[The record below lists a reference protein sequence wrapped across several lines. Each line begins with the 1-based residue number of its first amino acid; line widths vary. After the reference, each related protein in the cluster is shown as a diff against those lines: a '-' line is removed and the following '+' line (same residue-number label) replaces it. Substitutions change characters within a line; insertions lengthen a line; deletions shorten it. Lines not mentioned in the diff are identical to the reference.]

1 MSLNLI
7 THACCCCELIFVC
20 AFNSFTCTSGIQA
33 SLEAIERTL
42 TANKRAKASAQ
53 FKLIFEDTGSMP
65 DFSSTVPVERSQ
77 KAMTNLISPE
87 IVEDDGKSEP
97 INHLIVGGLQSA
109 LKPLQRERTADA
121 NQARRVILRSAAAVL
136 WDSPG
141 SREDSQK
148 NASVRGVAQAL
159 GVAPATVARHV
170 NAARVNV
177 SQGQTFFEGAE
188 RAPRSEK

>member
-1 MSLNLI
+1 MLVVVVNSFL
-7 THACCCCELIFVC
+7 FVHSM
-20 AFNSFTCTSGIQA
+20 FSFTCTRGIQA

-77 KAMTNLISPE
+77 KVRTDLISPE
-87 IVEDDGKSEP
+87 IVEGDGKSEP
-97 INHLIVGGLQSA
+97 INHLIVGSLQSA
-109 LKPLQRERTADA
+109 LMPLQRERNAGA
-121 NQARRVILRSAAAVL
+121 NQARRIILRSAATVL
-136 WDSPG
+136 WNSPG
-141 SREDSQK
+141 SHEDSQT
-148 NASVRGVAQAL
+148 NASVRGVAKCL
-159 GVAPATVARHV
+159 GVAPTSLARHV

-188 RAPRSEK
+188 RAPRSDK

>member
-20 AFNSFTCTSGIQA
+20 AFNSFTCTRDIQA

-77 KAMTNLISPE
+77 KARTDLIAPE
-87 IVEDDGKSEP
+87 IVEDDGKS
-97 INHLIVGGLQSA
+97 
-109 LKPLQRERTADA
+109 
-121 NQARRVILRSAAAVL
+121 
-136 WDSPG
+136 
-141 SREDSQK
+141 
-148 NASVRGVAQAL
+148 
-159 GVAPATVARHV
+159 
-170 NAARVNV
+170 
-177 SQGQTFFEGAE
+177 
-188 RAPRSEK
+188 

>member
-20 AFNSFTCTSGIQA
+20 AFNSFTCTRGIQA
-33 SLEAIERTL
+33 TLEAIERTL

-77 KAMTNLISPE
+77 KARTDLIAPE

-97 INHLIVGGLQSA
+97 VNYLIVDGLLSA
-109 LKPLQRERTADA
+109 LKPLQNR
-121 NQARRVILRSAAAVL
+121 N
-136 WDSPG
+136 
-141 SREDSQK
+141 
-148 NASVRGVAQAL
+148 GV
-159 GVAPATVARHV
+159 
-170 NAARVNV
+170 
-177 SQGQTFFEGAE
+177 S
-188 RAPRSEK
+188 S